1 MRQLIRR
8 IHPAALCA
16 GGLAGC
22 AGLESGEEFDWRE
35 HPHHISVLFAGA
47 FEQDESAP
55 SVGLDYEYRVSEFLG
70 LGGVAERAFGDIDA
84 TTLLAV
90 ADLHLTRQFIIQT
103 GPGVEFLEG
112 EAEAAYR
119 MGVLYEFEGRGY
131 TISPQLHY
139 DWVSGEDSVVAGIA
153 VGYGF

>member
-1 MRQLIRR
+1 MQPKRLIR
-8 IHPAALCA
+8 PVVFCV

-22 AGLESGEEFDWRE
+22 ASLEGEGEFDWRE
-35 HPHHISVLFAGA
+35 HPHHISVLFSGT

-70 LGGVAERAFGDIDA
+70 LGGVAERAFGQIDA

-112 EAEAAYR
+112 ESAAAYR
-119 MGVLYEFEGRGY
+119 LGVLYEFEGRGY
-131 TISPQLHY
+131 TVSPQLHY

-153 VGYGF
+153 IGYGF